1 MLRRRVSSFIAHK
14 DPGVKSLVRSKR
26 RLTPA
31 GMLTQNLYHQY
42 LIAGLLPPDKWAH
55 VGIFPRLTKVM
66 LNAGVSVCV
75 WQICEDLCIYPLMVD
90 VVNA

>member
-1 MLRRRVSSFIAHK
+1 MKRRRASSFIAHK
-14 DPGVKSLVRSKR
+14 DPGVESLVRSKK

-55 VGIFPRLTKVM
+55 AGIFPLLVKSHVECR
-66 LNAGVSVCV
+66 
-75 WQICEDLCIYPLMVD
+75 CEADM
-90 VVNA
+90 

>member
-1 MLRRRVSSFIAHK
+1 M
-14 DPGVKSLVRSKR
+14 RSKK

-75 WQICEDLCIYPLMVD
+75 WQIYVRTFAFIHLWLTWLMLKQV
-90 VVNA
+90 